1 MNVSLSPQFESYIKH
16 QLDSGKYSN
25 ASEVIREALRLKI
38 QQDELYQVKLEA
50 LRAAITEGELSGESS
65 SFDIHEIMQ
74 EARKDAGVDG

>member
-65 SFDIHEIMQ
+65 YFDIHEIMQ